1 MSIKKHKKV
10 QCLIFKEY
18 LTDIEPVAAGR
29 IAYFTDPR
37 PKISRPDK
45 AQF

>member
-1 MSIKKHKKV
+1 
-10 QCLIFKEY
+10 

-37 PKISRPDK
+37 PKYYQQDN
-45 AQF
+45 AQFLFKFLHDLPIKR